1 MIKILDSTLREG
13 EQTPGVYFSPEKKL
27 VIAQFLDQIGI
38 DIIEVGNP
46 AVDSDIALA
55 ISRISQAGLKAKIGA
70 HSLCKIDNVQK
81 ALDCGVD
88 FLGIFFSVSKKRLY
102 QDYNISLEAAI
113 EKIVEVIRFAREQQ
127 NDLLIRYTPE
137 DTVRS
142 PIENV
147 IAAASAAVKAGV
159 NIISI
164 ADTTGYTNP
173 FDPQRSIYNYVK
185 TLKAEL
191 KKQDLHPEI
200 EIHCHN
206 DKGLALANALDA
218 YRAGIDIIDVSVMGL
233 GERAGIVD
241 LGELLINL
249 REMSEEENHWQLSH
263 LQDLYNFVSENS
275 HIPIAPHRPITGKN
289 TFIHYAGV
297 HVKAV
302 AKDEMLYQSLN
313 PQILGKK
320 SSLALGI
327 QSGYTAVQLAMKQIG
342 REELAENK
350 ELVAKILQ
358 EIKAIAK
365 RGTPIDIEKELPE
378 IVVRCHIKQVMAKK
392 NVIFSYPNPQKSP

>member
-13 EQTPGVYFSPEKKL
+13 EQTPGVYFSPENKL
-27 VIAQFLDQIGI
+27 VIAHFLDQIGI

-55 ISRISQAGLKAKIGA
+55 INLISQAGLKAKIGA

-81 ALDCGVD
+81 ALDCGID
-88 FLGIFFSVSKKRLY
+88 FLGVFFSVSKKRLY

-113 EKIVEVIRFAREQQ
+113 EKIVEVINFAREQK

-173 FDPQRSIYNYVK
+173 FHPQRSIYNYVK
-185 TLKAEL
+185 TLKEEL
-191 KKQDLHPEI
+191 KKQDLHPQI
-200 EIHCHN
+200 EVHCHN

-218 YRAGIDIIDVSVMGL
+218 YRAGADIIDVSVMGL

-249 REMSEEENHWQLSH
+249 REMGEEETHWQLGY
-263 LQDLYNFVSENS
+263 LQDLYNFVSEHS
-275 HIPIAPHRPITGKN
+275 HISIPPHQPITGKN
-289 TFIHYAGV
+289 AFTHYAGV
-297 HVKAV
+297 HVKAI
-302 AKDEMLYQSLN
+302 AKDEMLYQSLD

-320 SSLALGI
+320 SSLALGM
-327 QSGYTAVQLAMKQIG
+327 QSGYTAVELAMKQIG

-350 ELVAKILQ
+350 DLVAKILQ

-378 IVVRCHIKQVMAKK
+378 IVERCNLKQMMTKM
-392 NVIFSYPNPQKSP
+392 ISG